1 MNLLPPRHLYGR
13 RQANENENSWSRYIN
28 EETNAKINSSYN
40 YLEVEILS
48 EKNTE
53 RSDRIVFKL
62 YLKNKSFPIP
72 VH

>member
-1 MNLLPPRHLYGR
+1 MNLLLLRHLYRR

-40 YLEVEILS
+40 YLEEEILS
-48 EKNTE
+48 EKNTD

>member
-1 MNLLPPRHLYGR
+1 MNLLLLRHLYRR

-48 EKNTE
+48 EKNTD

>member
-1 MNLLPPRHLYGR
+1 MNLLLLRHLYRR

-48 EKNTE
+48 EKNTD

-62 YLKNKSFPIP
+62 YLKNKSFPIL